1 MEAGFEVLTS
11 VLVGECAG
19 GRANG
24 GRRVAIDAW
33 MGGSDVAPTLNSEG
47 QSLYVAVNC
56 SAQKINATGANGMWK
71 SWIAPQTEFER
82 ALVKDRCTTAKS

>member
-1 MEAGFEVLTS
+1 MEVKPASWRSYGPLQVDWS
-11 VLVGECAG
+11 
-19 GRANG
+19 N
-24 GRRVAIDAW
+24 W
-33 MGGSDVAPTLNSEG
+33 QSMGGSDVAPTLNSEG

-82 ALVKDRCTTAKS
+82 ALVKDRCTTARS